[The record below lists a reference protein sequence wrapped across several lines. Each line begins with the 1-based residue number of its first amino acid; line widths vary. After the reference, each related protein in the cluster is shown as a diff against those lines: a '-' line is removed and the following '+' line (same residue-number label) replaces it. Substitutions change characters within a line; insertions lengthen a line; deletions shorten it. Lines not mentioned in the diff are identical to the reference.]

1 MRDEFDGQND
11 RAEIY
16 GGRRDSKKKRRD
28 WRDKR
33 HQDSRREQKPSTREV
48 YDEPDGD
55 SESDY

>member
-1 MRDEFDGQND
+1 MRQEEFDGQND

-16 GGRRDSKKKRRD
+16 DRRDRKKRRD

-33 HQDSRREQKPSTREV
+33 HQDTRRQQKPSTKDV
-48 YDEPDGD
+48 YDDADGE